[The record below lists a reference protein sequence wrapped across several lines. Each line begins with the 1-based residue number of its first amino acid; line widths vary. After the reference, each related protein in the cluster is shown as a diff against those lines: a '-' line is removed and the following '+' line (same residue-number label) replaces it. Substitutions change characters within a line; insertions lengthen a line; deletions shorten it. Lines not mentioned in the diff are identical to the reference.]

1 MINISNYYIPIVF
14 AFCLAIG
21 YCYKHLIPK
30 DNKWLPTIMLVIG
43 AIAGCIVLGPS
54 FEAVVKGG
62 ITGLAS
68 TGFHQVFK
76 QMLENPKAGAEG
88 GSNGA
93 DGHEANDPDDVE
105 VDEDGNR

>member
-43 AIAGCIVLGPS
+43 AITGCIVLGPS

-76 QMLENPKAGAEG
+76 QMIENPKAGSES
-88 GSNGA
+88 GSNYA
-93 DGHEANDPDDVE
+93 DAHEAADP
-105 VDEDGNR
+105 EDADNGGE